1 MCTQANTYRT
11 DKTMQQEG
19 EIKWERTVKCNTT
32 TFETLSKELPQKRM
46 IKMIQ
51 YFEPTAT

>member
-19 EIKWERTVKCNTT
+19 KIKWERTVKCNTT
-32 TFETLSKELPQKRM
+32 TFDTLSEELPQKQM